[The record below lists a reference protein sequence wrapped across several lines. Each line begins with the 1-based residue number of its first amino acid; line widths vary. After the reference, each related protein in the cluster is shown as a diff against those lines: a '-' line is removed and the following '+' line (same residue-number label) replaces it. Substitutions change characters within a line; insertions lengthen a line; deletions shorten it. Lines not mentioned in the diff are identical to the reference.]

1 MYYILKFDMVLLN
14 KGNGYKVFDG
24 IFIVF
29 MFGIYVFSW
38 LFMFDVYVNVFIELI
53 KNVDVIGNRF
63 VDFLNLVVYDFFI
76 GIVVVDIFQGD
87 YVYV

>member
-1 MYYILKFDMVLLN
+1 MYYIFKFDMVLLN
-14 KGNGYKVFDG
+14 KGKGYKVFDG

-38 LFMFDVYVNVFIELI
+38 LFMFDVYGNVFIELI

-87 YVYV
+87 